1 MFPPGFH
8 DPAAVRAGR
17 TPAVIISVQACAEFQ
32 CRPLIWRARP
42 GRDADGNPAALGR
55 MTNVRNGSGKTL
67 YSALFR
73 VERVLVRPVPGN
85 GHFVANTT
93 SDG

>member
-17 TPAVIISVQACAEFQ
+17 TPAAIISVQACAEFQ
-32 CRPLIWRARP
+32 CRPLIWRRA
-42 GRDADGNPAALGR
+42 GAGADGNPATLGR
-55 MTNVRNGSGKTL
+55 MTNVRIGSGKTF

-73 VERVLVRPVPGN
+73 VERVLVLGISDPRN
-85 GHFVANTT
+85 GA
-93 SDG
+93 